1 MVELRALMSPCYSN
15 SDKLILRRNTFGTYK
30 IVLCLYLLELQAQP
44 EFLLFLSASTFP
56 FRPPTMEKLPDC
68 SIGNEN
74 IMTQGYMNAT
84 QQRMCELQTDKIA
97 SDDLNLEHQEY
108 FPLGISSDQG
118 LGHNCRI

>member
-1 MVELRALMSPCYSN
+1 
-15 SDKLILRRNTFGTYK
+15 
-30 IVLCLYLLELQAQP
+30 
-44 EFLLFLSASTFP
+44 
-56 FRPPTMEKLPDC
+56 MEKLPDC